1 MEPDPKLLSLLE
13 KVNNP
18 IEKLEIQ
25 ITVKV
30 YINNKYIRV
39 YMVLQ
44 MIGELQMKVILEYL
58 QMLLNIKE
66 KIYLEKLKQENWQKK
81 RNMKNSKKIV
91 KRIRKKQKVQK
102 KKNQ

>member
-30 YINNKYIRV
+30 YINNKYNRV

-66 KIYLEKLKQENWQKK
+66 KIYLEKLKQENWLKK

-102 KKNQ
+102 KKNL

>member
-18 IEKLEIQ
+18 IEKLEVQ

-30 YINNKYIRV
+30 NINNKYIRV

-66 KIYLEKLKQENWQKK
+66 RIYLEKLKQE
-81 RNMKNSKKIV
+81 S
-91 KRIRKKQKVQK
+91 
-102 KKNQ
+102 

>member
-18 IEKLEIQ
+18 IEKLEVQ

-66 KIYLEKLKQENWQKK
+66 RIYLEKLKQE
-81 RNMKNSKKIV
+81 S
-91 KRIRKKQKVQK
+91 
-102 KKNQ
+102 

>member
-30 YINNKYIRV
+30 YINNKYNRV

>member
-18 IEKLEIQ
+18 IEKLQVQ

-30 YINNKYIRV
+30 NINNKYIRV
-39 YMVLQ
+39 YMVLR

-66 KIYLEKLKQENWQKK
+66 RIYLEKLKQE
-81 RNMKNSKKIV
+81 S
-91 KRIRKKQKVQK
+91 
-102 KKNQ
+102 